1 MDMTLS
7 VYILSGC
14 RAGTTFEYRVLQKQ
28 EQLRRQ
34 GIGCIVGEISARSDE
49 WFRQALNADVLILY
63 RVAYGP
69 RLEYL
74 IAQARGRGIPV
85 VFDIDD
91 LVFEPEVVDRID
103 PVKAMGPEQA
113 VLYYQG
119 VWRYRWAL
127 QASDAVITSTAYLA
141 RRVEALGRPAYV
153 HRNGLSE
160 WMLDVAEQLRGE
172 SPSSR
177 AGKVVIGYGSG
188 TATHRR
194 DFAEAAPALAEVMRR
209 HPQVELLVVGALHP
223 TEALPLPDSLRP
235 FRDRIRYHPPVA
247 WQEWLALQRQFD
259 INLAPLE
266 MGNPYCEAKSEL
278 KYTEAAIVGVP
289 TIASRIPAFEFAI
302 ADGETGFLAGDE
314 VEWMEK
320 LEQLIVDAELRHR
333 MGEAARNDVLM
344 RYHPQVLGEQLQATI
359 TSVVADYHRQR
370 RKAEDVQAPLILN
383 WIFPEPIPG
392 SGGHRDIVRMINL
405 LASFGHHINAYV
417 VPRRQLW
424 NKSDR
429 EIRAFV
435 ERHFGPLQA
444 DLFKWADGMMEESD
458 AVMLTH
464 WSTAY
469 LVDGVKNTSRI
480 FYFVQD
486 WEPFFFPMGTEY
498 LRAEQTYKM
507 GFSCIT
513 LGRWLTKRLREWYGA
528 DADYFDLAVDHSI
541 YYPREVERPAHP
553 RLCFYARPSTPRR
566 LFPIGIEALQK
577 LHQRRPDVEILLYGS
592 RDEELR
598 AFDIPFPYTN
608 MGILDEDGLARLFSS
623 CDVGIVLS
631 PTNCSLVPPEM
642 MACRCAVVDLD
653 RETVMGVMENG
664 VNALLAE
671 PTPDAIAEAALRLLG
686 DDPLRERLVETAYR
700 QMQERSWVK
709 SARKIESILVQ
720 KLPPLRHGRL
730 PHRFRRGPE
739 RSALAAMPEDQRWR
753 LDALH
758 AERRRWT
765 RRLRAQLGVWK
776 QRLSL
781 GEARTMNGASV
792 YRIGPI
798 AGRRRIEQQFVAR
811 YDALCGVEVLVSTY
825 GRRNTRD
832 VRFHLWDVERGEVV
846 ATVIVNA
853 TLMLER
859 SYVAFDFPPIP
870 ESAGRRYRFSLDS
883 PDSIA
888 GDAIALWAYRE
899 SRLTEGEMT
908 ENGRLCAGH
917 LIFGLVYRDEEVG
930 YHVERPVPIAWA
942 TGMGWYERLH
952 KAWRI
957 LNRQGV
963 GPLYQAVRDYWRWR
977 LGA

>member
-1 MDMTLS
+1 MALS
-7 VYILSGC
+7 VHILSGC

-28 EQLRRQ
+28 EQLALQ
-34 GIGCIVGEISARSDE
+34 GIPCTIGEVRADE
-49 WFRQALNADVLILY
+49 EAWFHAALEADLLLLY

-69 RLEYL
+69 RIEAL
-74 IAQARGRGIPV
+74 IEQARGRGIPV
-85 VFDIDD
+85 LFDVDD
-91 LVFEPEVVDRID
+91 LVFEPEVVVRVD
-103 PVKAMGPEQA
+103 PVKAMGLEQA

-119 VWRYRWAL
+119 VWRYRWTL
-127 QASDAVITSTAYLA
+127 RASNAVLTSTAYLA
-141 RRVEALGRPAYV
+141 QRAEALGRPTYV
-153 HRNGLSE
+153 HRNGLSG
-160 WMLDVAEQLRGE
+160 WMLDEAERLLQEER
-172 SPSSR
+172 PSS
-177 AGKVVIGYGSG
+177 ADKVIIGYGSG

-223 TEALPLPDSLRP
+223 TEALPLPDILRP
-235 FRDRIRYHPPVA
+235 FRARIRYHPPVA
-247 WQEWLALQRQFD
+247 WREWLTLQRQFD

-266 MGNPYCEAKSEL
+266 LGNPYCESKSEL

-289 TIASRIPAFEFAI
+289 TVASRTPAFEFAI

-314 VEWMEK
+314 AEWVEK
-320 LEQLIVDAELRHR
+320 LERLVVDTDLRYR
-333 MGEAARNDVLM
+333 MGEAARNDVLR
-344 RYHPQVLGEQLQATI
+344 RYHPQVLGEQLRATL
-359 TSVVADYHRQR
+359 TSIVDDYHHQR
-370 RKAEDVQAPLILN
+370 REAEDVQAPLILN

-405 LASFGHHINAYV
+405 LADFGHHVNAYV
-417 VPRRQLW
+417 VPRQQLW

-435 ERHFGPLQA
+435 ERHFGPLRA
-444 DLFKWADGMMEESD
+444 DLFKWADGVMEESD

-469 LVDGVKNTSRI
+469 LVDGVKNTSGI

-608 MGILDEDGLARLFSS
+608 MGILDEEGLAKLFSS

-671 PTPDAIAEAALRLLG
+671 PTPEAIAEAALRLLE
-686 DDPLRERLVETAYR
+686 DETLRERLVETAYR

-720 KLPPLRHGRL
+720 KLPPLRRGKL
-730 PHRFRRGPE
+730 PHRSRRGPE
-739 RSALAAMPEDQRWR
+739 RPDLAAMPEDQRRR

-765 RRLRAQLGVWK
+765 RRLRAQLVEWK
-776 QRLSL
+776 RRLSL
-781 GEARTMNGASV
+781 GGVRTMNGASV
-792 YRIGPI
+792 HRIGPL
-798 AGRRRIEQQFVAR
+798 AGRRRIEQQFIAR
-811 YDALCGVEVLVSTY
+811 YDALCGVEVLVSTG

-832 VRFHLWDVERGEVV
+832 VRFRLWDVDRGEEV
-846 ATVIVNA
+846 ATVVVNA
-853 TLMLER
+853 VLMLER
-859 SYVAFDFPPIP
+859 SYVAFDFSPIP
-870 ESAGRRYRFSLDS
+870 GSAGRRYRFVLDSLDS
-883 PDSIA
+883 VA

-899 SRLTEGEMT
+899 SRLTEGGLR
-908 ENGRLCAGH
+908 ENGRPRAGH
-917 LIFGLVYRDEEVG
+917 LIFGLVYRDEGVG
-930 YHVERPVPIAWA
+930 YHTERPVPIAWA
-942 TGMGWYERLH
+942 AGMGWRERLR
-952 KAWRI
+952 KAWHI
-957 LNRQGV
+957 LTRQGI
-963 GPLYQAVRDYWRWR
+963 GALYQAVRDYWRWR